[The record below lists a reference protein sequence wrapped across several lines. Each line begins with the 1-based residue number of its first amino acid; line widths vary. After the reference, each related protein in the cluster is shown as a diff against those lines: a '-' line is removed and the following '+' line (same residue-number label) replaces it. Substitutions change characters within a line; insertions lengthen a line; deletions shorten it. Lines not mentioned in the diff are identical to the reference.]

1 MAGIQLSA
9 KIEGLDELK
18 AKLANSPTQLDN
30 IEQQMLKMAAMI
42 TQAAAKE
49 KAPVDTSFLRKSIQY
64 ELKGTKGNRYAT
76 VGTNVK
82 YAIYQ
87 EFGTGIYGPKRTPIV
102 PKRAR
107 VLAFRTKDGHL
118 VFTKQVKGSAPKK
131 FMLTGIERL
140 KDDMYK
146 VIDLGKKLAENLLK

>member
-18 AKLANSPTQLDN
+18 AKLAQSPTRIDN

-42 TQAAAKE
+42 VQAEAKE
-49 KAPVDTSFLRKSIQY
+49 KAPVDKSTLRKSIQY
-64 ELKGTKGNRYAT
+64 ELKGNKGDRYAI

-82 YAIYQ
+82 YAVYQ
-87 EFGTGIYGPKRTPIV
+87 EYGTGIYGPKGTPIV

-107 VLAFRTKDGHL
+107 VLAFRTKSGNL
-118 VFTKQVKGSAPKK
+118 VFTKQVRGSRPKK
-131 FMLTGIERL
+131 FMLSGIEKL
-140 KDDMYK
+140 KSNMYK
-146 VIDLGKKLAENLLK
+146 VVDLGKKLAENLLQ